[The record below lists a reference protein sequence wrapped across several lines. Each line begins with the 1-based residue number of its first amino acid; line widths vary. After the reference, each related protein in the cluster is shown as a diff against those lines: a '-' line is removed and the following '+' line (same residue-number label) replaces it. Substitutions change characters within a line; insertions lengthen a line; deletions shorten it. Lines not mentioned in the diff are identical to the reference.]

1 MNPDLI
7 VGVTLPCMF
16 GWFAWIIFST
26 FRRYKIARLQADVHS
41 RLLEKI
47 GSGKTS
53 WPTPRLMPAGSF
65 LNPCRWTSSFFEDLA
80 HGPKPVSPS
89 SRRFRKDSAAG
100 DGLMAYAARGIGRG
114 LPQLRADMR

>member
-65 LNPCRWTSSFFEDLA
+65 LNPCRWTSSFFR
-80 HGPKPVSPS
+80 GPGPRP
-89 SRRFRKDSAAG
+89 
-100 DGLMAYAARGIGRG
+100 
-114 LPQLRADMR
+114 

>member
-47 GSGKTS
+47 GSGQDLLAYAQTDAGRQLLES
-53 WPTPRLMPAGSF
+53 LQVDLFFFSRTWPTALNQSALLPGVFGTILRLGMGS
-65 LNPCRWTSSFFEDLA
+65 W
-80 HGPKPVSPS
+80 
-89 SRRFRKDSAAG
+89 
-100 DGLMAYAARGIGRG
+100 LM
-114 LPQLRADMR
+114 LREE